1 MQVGNFYLVISP
13 TFLIEEE
20 KMDDAVILSIIMR
33 AQAAG
38 FNAYLMPQAQELPM
52 SNRRDDI
59 LIVKP

>member
-1 MQVGNFYLVISP
+1 
-13 TFLIEEE
+13 
-20 KMDDAVILSIIMR
+20 MDDAVILSIIMR